1 MNGLISFIYFISTG
15 WNKKKI
21 MFPRMPVRAAYGVTV
36 NKIIKR
42 SAVLY
47 FLRFILFFFSFTNFN
62 YHRQKSI
69 NKNSLTMFN
78 YILWQK
84 CTIRCLGT
92 VSTQF
97 FVLVISLPNNVQ
109 EKYNKNNKK
118 YLSYIVKS
126 YYWNYHS
133 I

>member
-78 YILWQK
+78 YIL
-84 CTIRCLGT
+84 
-92 VSTQF
+92 
-97 FVLVISLPNNVQ
+97 
-109 EKYNKNNKK
+109 
-118 YLSYIVKS
+118 
-126 YYWNYHS
+126 
-133 I
+133 